1 MAGFIGGGADDAS
14 AAGSIFV
21 VVRNLQE
28 EKQADAEA
36 EEGAEDAATAPPF
49 EPNRNEYFYFLLSL
63 CSRLPLPGL
72 APGSSASISRIPT
85 HGLWLWPALA
95 FTTLLSQLEGTY
107 VIFKRVGKANSIGV
121 RGSRFASI
129 SRRCQQ
135 LLSLVVSLPLYTL
148 VLAMLSLFFF
158 LY

>member
-1 MAGFIGGGADDAS
+1 ML
-14 AAGSIFV
+14 IFPK
-21 VVRNLQE
+21 RNSHFDGLSFFQIEVPVHTRLPGIAINNAVLQRHRLFFPRRN
-28 EKQADAEA
+28 
-36 EEGAEDAATAPPF
+36 PPTLWRTSYMHF
-49 EPNRNEYFYFLLSL
+49 FPNHPSPPILHILNLFNYSPSS
-63 CSRLPLPGL
+63 SRL
-72 APGSSASISRIPT
+72 RF
-85 HGLWLWPALA
+85 WLWPALA